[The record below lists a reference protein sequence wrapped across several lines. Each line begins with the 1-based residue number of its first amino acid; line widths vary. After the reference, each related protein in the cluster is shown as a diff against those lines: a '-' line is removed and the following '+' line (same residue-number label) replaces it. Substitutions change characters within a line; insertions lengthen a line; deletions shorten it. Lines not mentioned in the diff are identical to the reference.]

1 MVQGEY
7 VLGFGIVLDM
17 ITTIIGDN
25 LGLDEGN
32 ILGLTAILIA
42 NYIILF
48 VMLFTINKPR
58 NKLLNYFLY
67 AVGGFRIIVA
77 VYNIILILK
86 YGGM

>member
-1 MVQGEY
+1 MIQGEY

-17 ITTIIGDN
+17 ITTIIGIN
-25 LGLDEGN
+25 LRLDEGN
-32 ILGLTAILIA
+32 MFGLNAVLIF

-48 VMLFTINKPR
+48 AMLFTINKPKH
-58 NKLLNYFLY
+58 KLLNYFLY